1 MTAPAGPA
9 VERQIAGDMIRRA
22 LPLAPVVVG
31 VAALVWG
38 GAGAASAA
46 LAVVLVL
53 ANFAAAAALLTW
65 AAGIS
70 LTFLMVAALGGFL
83 LRLALLTVAVVLVK
97 GQPWMRL
104 LPFALT
110 MVGAHLGL
118 LVWEVRHI
126 SASLAYPGLRPTRT
140 TGGR

>member
-1 MTAPAGPA
+1 VPPDSDAQETVRMDRMT
-9 VERQIAGDMIRRA
+9 RR
-22 LPLAPVVVG
+22 G
-31 VAALVWG
+31 
-38 GAGAASAA
+38 
-46 LAVVLVL
+46 
-53 ANFAAAAALLTW
+53 FAAAAALLTW

-70 LTFLMVAALGGFL
+70 LTFLMAAALGGFL

-118 LVWEVRHI
+118 LVWEVRHV

-140 TGGR
+140 TTPTTTRTIGGR